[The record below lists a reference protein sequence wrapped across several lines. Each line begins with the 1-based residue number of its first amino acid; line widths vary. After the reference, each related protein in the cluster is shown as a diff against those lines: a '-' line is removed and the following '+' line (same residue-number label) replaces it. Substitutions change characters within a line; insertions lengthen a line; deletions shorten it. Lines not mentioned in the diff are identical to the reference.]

1 MLADI
6 MPTADEIEEVL
17 AQVLDPSVYEE
28 GMEGLF
34 DGSAAWQEIP
44 SSESGTFA
52 WDESS
57 TYIRRAPYFDIAVE
71 QDAAGVEGAR
81 ILALLGDFVTT
92 DHISPAGSIAASSP
106 AATYLG
112 EHGVDRK
119 DFNTYGARRGNHEV
133 MARGTFA
140 NIRLV
145 NALAGGRTGG
155 FTENRLTGDI
165 VPIFDA
171 AEAYREAGVPL
182 VIVAGKMYG
191 SGSSRDWA
199 AKGPLLQGVKAVI
212 AESFERIHRSNL
224 VQMGI
229 IPLQFA
235 EGEGAASLGLTG
247 NETVSIDA
255 FPTDAARAPREVEVR
270 FVAPDGTVKRVQATV
285 RVDTPQEWRYIE
297 KGGILPFVLD
307 MLVPEA

>member
-6 MPTADEIEEVL
+6 MPSADEIEAVL
-17 AQVLDPSVYEE
+17 ARVLDPSVYEE
-28 GMEGLF
+28 GMKGLF
-34 DGSAAWQEIP
+34 DGSEAWQEIP
-44 SSESGTFA
+44 SSESGTFD

-57 TYIRRAPYFDIAVE
+57 TYIRRAPYFDIAAE
-71 QDAAGVEGAR
+71 QDAVGVEDAR

-106 AATYLG
+106 AAAYLG
-112 EHGVDRK
+112 EHGVERK

-155 FTENRLTGDI
+155 FTENLLTGEV

-171 AEAYREAGVPL
+171 AEAYRAAGVPL
-182 VIVAGKMYG
+182 VVVAGKMYG

-235 EGEGAASLGLTG
+235 EGEGALSLGLTG
-247 NETVSIDA
+247 EETVSIDA
-255 FPTDAARAPREVEVR
+255 FPTDAARAPHAVEVR
-270 FVAPDGTVKRVQATV
+270 FTAPDGTVKRAQATV